1 MANGKYTF
9 EDMAAEKSNAQDL
22 LDIYLRNK
30 NPVPIGCLLYTSPS
44 PRD

>member
-22 LDIYLRNK
+22 LDIYLLMILM
-30 NPVPIGCLLYTSPS
+30 V
-44 PRD
+44 